1 MERALEV
8 RLSRILY
15 VVASGSFFASHRL
28 ALATAAKARGFD
40 VQVIAPEDD
49 GAATIRSAGLRLV
62 PLEFDRG
69 GVNPLRDAFLLWKLL
84 KLYRSLRPAIVH
96 HVTIKPVLYGTIAAR
111 LAGVPRVVNAISGLG
126 YMFSDPGSIRYSFGK
141 LLYRVAFPHPRMTV
155 IVQNPEDR
163 AFFLRHRLAD
173 ARDLVLIPGS
183 GVNLEQFRVT
193 SATNSRPIVV
203 QTSRMLAEKG
213 VREFVAAAR
222 QLRRTHS
229 DARFVLVGAPD
240 ARNPSAIP
248 EAELA
253 ALNAEGVVEWWG
265 HRTDIPEILSQ
276 CAIYCLP
283 SRYREGLPKSLIE
296 GAAAALP
303 LVTTDVPGCRDAVRP
318 GETGFLVPPGNVE
331 ALVDAIDRLLSDRTL
346 RVRMGLAARAD
357 AEARFSVERIV
368 EAQLAI
374 YGSPEAAD
382 QGRAGP
388 PAARSPSP

>member
-1 MERALEV
+1 
-8 RLSRILY
+8 
-15 VVASGSFFASHRL
+15 
-28 ALATAAKARGFD
+28 
-40 VQVIAPEDD
+40 
-49 GAATIRSAGLRLV
+49 
-62 PLEFDRG
+62 
-69 GVNPLRDAFLLWKLL
+69 
-84 KLYRSLRPAIVH
+84 
-96 HVTIKPVLYGTIAAR
+96 
-111 LAGVPRVVNAISGLG
+111 
-126 YMFSDPGSIRYSFGK
+126 
-141 LLYRVAFPHPRMTV
+141 
-155 IVQNPEDR
+155 
-163 AFFLRHRLAD
+163 
-173 ARDLVLIPGS
+173 
-183 GVNLEQFRVT
+183 
-193 SATNSRPIVV
+193 
-203 QTSRMLAEKG
+203 
-213 VREFVAAAR
+213 
-222 QLRRTHS
+222 
-229 DARFVLVGAPD
+229 
-240 ARNPSAIP
+240 
-248 EAELA
+248 AELA